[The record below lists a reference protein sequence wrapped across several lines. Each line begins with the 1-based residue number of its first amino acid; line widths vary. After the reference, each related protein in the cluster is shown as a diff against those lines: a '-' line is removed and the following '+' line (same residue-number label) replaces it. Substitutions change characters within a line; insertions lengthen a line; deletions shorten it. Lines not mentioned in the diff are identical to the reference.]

1 MHSNEVRKMLATPQA
16 ANYVGLGKSTLDKA
30 RLSGNGPRFVKLG
43 RRVLY
48 DPTDLDA
55 WLNQHRRSSTS
66 DNSIVEAPR
75 ASISD
80 APGKQPAGAS
90 AE

>member
-1 MHSNEVRKMLATPQA
+1 MHCNEVRKMLATPQA

-30 RLSGNGPRFVKLG
+30 RLSGSGPRFVKLG

-66 DNSIVEAPR
+66 DQAV
-75 ASISD
+75 
-80 APGKQPAGAS
+80 K
-90 AE
+90 

>member
-1 MHSNEVRKMLATPQA
+1 MNCNEVRKMLATPQA

-30 RLSGNGPRFVKLG
+30 RLIGSGPRFVKLG

-55 WLNQHRRSSTS
+55 WLNEHRRSSTS
-66 DNSIVEAPR
+66 DHA
-75 ASISD
+75 A
-80 APGKQPAGAS
+80 K
-90 AE
+90 

>member
-1 MHSNEVRKMLATPQA
+1 MHSNEIRKMLATPQA

-30 RLSGNGPRFVKLG
+30 RLNGNGPRYVKLG

-48 DPTDLDA
+48 DSTDLDT

-66 DNSIVEAPR
+66 DQA
-75 ASISD
+75 A
-80 APGKQPAGAS
+80 
-90 AE
+90 